1 MLAIHVNYSALKR
14 TMRHALMSA
23 FLIALFGMVEQA
35 ARLCKATRFV
45 GRHNGLL
52 AQDTIRQV
60 GGIGIEP
67 QQRHDKKHRRTQQK
81 AKAVKLL
88 RLKQRHGSRQPGH
101 TRKQPRGQH
110 GPLVVG
116 KVKQDEHH
124 RIAHGIQAIAHA
136 QRAKIPVHQVV
147 KAQR

>member
-1 MLAIHVNYSALKR
+1 MVAIHANYCALKR
-14 TMRHALMSA
+14 AVRHALA
-23 FLIALFGMVEQA
+23 AALLIALLGTVEQA
-35 ARLCKATRFV
+35 AQLCKTTRFV

-67 QQRHDKKHRRTQQK
+67 QQRHDKKHRGTQQK

-88 RLKQRHGSRQPGH
+88 RQKQRHGGREPRH
-101 TRKQPRGQH
+101 TGKQARGQH

-116 KVKQDEHH
+116 KVQQDQQD
-124 RIAHGIQAIAHA
+124 RVAHGIQAVA
-136 QRAKIPVHQVV
+136 
-147 KAQR
+147 

>member
-1 MLAIHVNYSALKR
+1 MVAIHVNCCALKR
-14 TMRHALMSA
+14 AMWLTLMA
-23 FLIALFGMVEQA
+23 TFLIAPLGTVEQA
-35 ARLCKATRFV
+35 AQLCKPARLV
-45 GRHNGLL
+45 SSHNGLL

-67 QQRHDKKHRRTQQK
+67 QQRHDKKHRCTQQK

-88 RLKQRHGSRQPGH
+88 RQEQRNGSRQPGH
-101 TRKQPRGQH
+101 TGKQPRGQH
-110 GPLVVG
+110 GPLIVG
-116 KVKQDEHH
+116 KVQQDEQH
-124 RIAHGIQAIAHA
+124 RIAHGIQAVAHA

>member
-1 MLAIHVNYSALKR
+1 MVAIHTDHRAFKR
-14 TMRHALMSA
+14 AMWLALMA
-23 FLIALFGMVEQA
+23 GFLIAPLGTVEQA
-35 ARLCKATRFV
+35 AQLCKATRFV
-45 GRHNGLL
+45 CRHHGLL

-60 GGIGIEP
+60 GSIGIEP

-88 RLKQRHGSRQPGH
+88 RQKQRHGSRQPRH
-101 TRKQPRGQH
+101 TGKQARGQH

-116 KVKQDEHH
+116 KVQQDEHH

-136 QRAKIPVHQVV
+136 
-147 KAQR
+147 

>member
-1 MLAIHVNYSALKR
+1 MLAIHVNYCALKR
-14 TMRHALMSA
+14 AMWLTLMA
-23 FLIALFGMVEQA
+23 TFLIALLGTIEQA
-35 ARLCKATRFV
+35 AQLCKATRLV

-81 AKAVKLL
+81 TKAVKLL
-88 RLKQRHGSRQPGH
+88 RQKQRHGSRQPGH
-101 TRKQPRGQH
+101 TGKQARSQH
-110 GPLVVG
+110 GSLIVG
-116 KVKQDEHH
+116 KVQQDEHH

-136 QRAKIPVHQVV
+136 QRAKIPVHKVV